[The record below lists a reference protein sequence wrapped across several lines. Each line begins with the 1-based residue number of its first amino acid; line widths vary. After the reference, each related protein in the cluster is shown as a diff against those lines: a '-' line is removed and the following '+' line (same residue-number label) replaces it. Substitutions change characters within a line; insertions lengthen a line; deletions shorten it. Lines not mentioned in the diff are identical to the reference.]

1 MVIEIEEELDTDM
14 WTLYVDRIINLYS
27 NGVGIVLISQPK
39 KYYLMAIQL
48 QFEYTNNKMEY
59 KACIHGLEATLERK
73 VEKLDV
79 HGNSLLIIY

>member
-48 QFEYTNNKMEY
+48 
-59 KACIHGLEATLERK
+59 
-73 VEKLDV
+73 
-79 HGNSLLIIY
+79 

>member
-1 MVIEIEEELDTDM
+1 MVIEIEEELETNM
-14 WTLYVDRIINLYS
+14 WNLYIDRIVNLFT

-48 QFEYTNNKMEY
+48 QLEYTDYIMEY
-59 KACIHGLEATLERK
+59 EACIHGLETTLERK
-73 VEKLDV
+73 DKKLDV